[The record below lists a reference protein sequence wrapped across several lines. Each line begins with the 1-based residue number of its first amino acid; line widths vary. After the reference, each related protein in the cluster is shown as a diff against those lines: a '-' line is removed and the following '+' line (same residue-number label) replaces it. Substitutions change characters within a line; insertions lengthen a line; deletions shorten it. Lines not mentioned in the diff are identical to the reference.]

1 MDGIGSKLRE
11 ERIRRGLG
19 IDEVEA
25 ETRIRAK
32 YLLALEDDRFELLP
46 GDVYARAFLRDYAQE
61 LGLDAEQLVDE
72 LNAVSPP
79 PQDVVLA
86 PPRTAERLSSPWA
99 DRRRLGMLGVAAVAV
114 LAAAVLAGL
123 ALAGAFGGGSR
134 AARTPAPG
142 SSGVNPPAST
152 PSTPAPPRPVH
163 HTHPVAALA
172 LAASGPCWL
181 EVRAGSATGRLI
193 FLGTLEAGQT
203 RHFTSG
209 PLWVRVGAP
218 WELRMRVHGRPMP
231 LPISAAG
238 NMLVTASGAEAA

>member
-32 YLLALEDDRFELLP
+32 YLLALEDNRFELLP
-46 GDVYARAFLRDYAQE
+46 GDAYARAFLRDYAEE
-61 LGLDAEQLVDE
+61 LGLDPEQLVDE

-79 PQDVVLA
+79 PQEVVLA
-86 PPRTAERLSSPWA
+86 PPRTAERLWSPWD
-99 DRRRLGMLGVAAVAV
+99 DRRRLAMLGLAAVAV

-123 ALAGAFGGGSR
+123 VLFGAFGGGSS
-134 AARTPAPG
+134 AAGTSAPG
-142 SSGVNPPAST
+142 SSAVVPP
-152 PSTPAPPRPVH
+152 PSTSAPPPPVH

-181 EVRAGSATGRLI
+181 EVRAGSATGRVI

-203 RHFTSG
+203 RHFARG

-218 WELRMRVHGRPMP
+218 WELRMRVHGHPMP

-238 NMLVTASGAEAA
+238 NMLVTASGAAAA